1 MGRLVFL
8 DWRRWM
14 GQAVKEI
21 VLGLL
26 VNDEGLWFLGILNH
40 KLHTLSGCCWIQS
53 DEGENNQPLH

>member
-1 MGRLVFL
+1 
-8 DWRRWM
+8 M